1 MAYMTDENGN
11 YRRTVRC
18 GYCYEKGHNKSA
30 CPKRKQDLK
39 NNIERYKQ
47 ELADSTAPA
56 DDFQT
61 RRTEGYL
68 RHSEQ
73 ELHKMENR
81 GKGRKCGYCG
91 EKGHTR
97 RTCVHR
103 KKKVAEELSKTLD
116 VRRRTAE
123 RMMDHGFGPG
133 ALISVDSPTVHGES
147 VMAIVTKVD
156 FERIESR
163 HSVRK
168 DEYFYGTDSVQYNYV
183 VPQKDT
189 WSNTPKVTGYC
200 YVPLEYLN
208 IDDIHENEWFRTP
221 SNRTCTLLSPVDVS
235 EDSLLTEDAFGD
247 KKKVEKWVIKNIVD
261 PK

>member
-11 YRRTVRC
+11 YKRTVRC
-18 GYCYEKGHNKSA
+18 GYCWEKGHNKSS

-56 DDFQT
+56 DDMQ
-61 RRTEGYL
+61 RMRTEGYL

-103 KKKVAEELSKTLD
+103 KNKVAEELSKILD
-116 VRRRTAE
+116 VRKRAAE

-133 ALISVDSPTVHGES
+133 ALISVDSPSEHGQS

-156 FERIESR
+156 FNRIESR
-163 HSVRK
+163 HVVSK
-168 DEYFYGTDSVQYNYV
+168 DEYFYGTDCVLYNYV
-183 VPQKDT
+183 VPQQDT

-208 IDDIHENEWFRTP
+208 IDDIHENEWYRTP
-221 SNRTCTLLSPVDVS
+221 SNRSCTLLSPVDVS
-235 EDSLLTEDAFGD
+235 EDSLLTEDSFGD
-247 KKKVEKWVIKNIVD
+247 KKKVENWVIRNIVD
-261 PK
+261 PR